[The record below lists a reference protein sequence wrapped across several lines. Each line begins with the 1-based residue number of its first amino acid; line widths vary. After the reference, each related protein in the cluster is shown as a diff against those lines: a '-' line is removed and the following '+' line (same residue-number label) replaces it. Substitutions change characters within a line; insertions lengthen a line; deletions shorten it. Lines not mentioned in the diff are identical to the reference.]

1 MINST
6 NLYQLLAAGGLL
18 MLFGMQVLINISVTL
33 SLIPTTGMTLPFISY
48 GGSNLLGFVLL
59 IAIYIR
65 LDSERTSR
73 W

>member
-48 GGSNLLGFVLL
+48 GGSSL
-59 IAIYIR
+59 ISSSICMGIMLALTR
-65 LDSERTSR
+65 KT
-73 W
+73 